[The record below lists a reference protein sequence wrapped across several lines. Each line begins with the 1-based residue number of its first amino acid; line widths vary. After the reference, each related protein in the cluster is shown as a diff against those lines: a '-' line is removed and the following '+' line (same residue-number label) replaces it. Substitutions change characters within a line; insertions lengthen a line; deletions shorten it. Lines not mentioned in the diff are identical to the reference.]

1 MWRSASVEAATW
13 CSNGIAESPWKIV
26 IRFAFWTKRSPAV
39 PTTDALRPQRAGEG
53 ATPSGVLPRQAEQPQ
68 PDLTP
73 AVPAGILSPDTARA
87 AATAMPLWL
96 IIATAMLV
104 ILIPAGL
111 ALILRNR
118 AQEPTGEA

>member
-1 MWRSASVEAATW
+1 
-13 CSNGIAESPWKIV
+13 
-26 IRFAFWTKRSPAV
+26 
-39 PTTDALRPQRAGEG
+39 
-53 ATPSGVLPRQAEQPQ
+53 
-68 PDLTP
+68 
-73 AVPAGILSPDTARA
+73 
-87 AATAMPLWL
+87 MPLWL